1 LNWHISLPFLVLLG
15 YNTVV
20 VQKGQMSFSKT
31 TSVVS
36 ALASIFLAAGA
47 GWKLADTQKEVP
59 LSPLDQKVMELE
71 KKLEEVT
78 VKEPQ
83 VVPPQPVNLPAP
95 IAQTVPQPVTPTPP
109 VLPPVTELPIKQ

>member
-1 LNWHISLPFLVLLG
+1 
-15 YNTVV
+15 
-20 VQKGQMSFSKT
+20 MSFSKT
-31 TSVVS
+31 VSVVA
-36 ALASIFLAAGA
+36 ALTSIFAAGA
-47 GWKLADTQKEVP
+47 TGWKLADTQKEVP

-95 IAQTVPQPVTPTPP
+95 IAQTLQQPVTPTPP

>member
-1 LNWHISLPFLVLLG
+1 
-15 YNTVV
+15 
-20 VQKGQMSFSKT
+20 MSFSKT

-59 LSPLDQKVMELE
+59 LSPLDQKIMELE
-71 KKLEEVT
+71 KKLEEVS

-83 VVPPQPVNLPAP
+83 VIPPPISLPAP
-95 IAQTVPQPVTPTPP
+95 IVQAVPQPVTLPPP
-109 VLPPVTELPIKQ
+109 VLPPPSVLPPAPVTELTIKK

>member
-1 LNWHISLPFLVLLG
+1 
-15 YNTVV
+15 
-20 VQKGQMSFSKT
+20 MSFTKT
-31 TSVVS
+31 ISVCA
-36 ALASIFLAAGA
+36 ALASIFAAGA
-47 GWKLADTQKEVP
+47 TGWKLADTQKEVP

-95 IAQTVPQPVTPTPP
+95 IAQTVPQSITPTPP
-109 VLPPVTELPIKQ
+109 VLPPVTELPK

>member
-1 LNWHISLPFLVLLG
+1 
-15 YNTVV
+15 
-20 VQKGQMSFSKT
+20 MSFSKT

-83 VVPPQPVNLPAP
+83 VIPPQPVNLPAP
-95 IAQTVPQPVTPTPP
+95 IAQTVQQPVTLPTPT
-109 VLPPVTELPIKQ
+109 VLPPVTELPK

>member
-1 LNWHISLPFLVLLG
+1 
-15 YNTVV
+15 
-20 VQKGQMSFSKT
+20 MSFSKT
-31 TSVVS
+31 VSVVA
-36 ALASIFLAAGA
+36 ALTSIFAAGA
-47 GWKLADTQKEVP
+47 TGWKLADTQKEVP

-95 IAQTVPQPVTPTPP
+95 IAQTVPQPVLPTPPVTPTPP
-109 VLPPVTELPIKQ
+109 VLPPVTQLPIKQ

>member
-1 LNWHISLPFLVLLG
+1 
-15 YNTVV
+15 
-20 VQKGQMSFSKT
+20 MSFSKT
-31 TSVVS
+31 VSVVA
-36 ALASIFLAAGA
+36 ALTSIFAAGA
-47 GWKLADTQKEVP
+47 TGWKLADTQKEVP

-71 KKLEEVT
+71 KKLEEVA

-95 IAQTVPQPVTPTPP
+95 ISQTVPQPVTPTPP

>member
-1 LNWHISLPFLVLLG
+1 
-15 YNTVV
+15 
-20 VQKGQMSFSKT
+20 MSFSKT

-95 IAQTVPQPVTPTPP
+95 IAQTVPQPVLPTPP
-109 VLPPVTELPIKQ
+109 VLPPAPVPELPK